1 MATRTEQTHRQV
13 HACSCPSPRPG
24 RLKGSGRNGQ
34 EGTGGQTAAGISIH
48 PPWYCVE
55 RQPSTE
61 VGPWRGK
68 LQTVHR
74 QCGCMTAGGRA
85 QATARL
91 QPIPWDSTRWSG
103 QKYPAVS
110 LHAPPPKSGL
120 GQDEA
125 GAERWELKPGVP
137 SGWQGPRS
145 PEPSRLPL
153 AGKWS
158 ELDLGV
164 GSMEHWET

>member
-110 LHAPPPKSGL
+110 LHAPPPPS
-120 GQDEA
+120 QDWA
-125 GAERWELKPGVP
+125 RTKLELRDGNSNQV
-137 SGWQGPRS
+137 S
-145 PEPSRLPL
+145 P
-153 AGKWS
+153 
-158 ELDLGV
+158 V
-164 GSMEHWET
+164 GGRGHAHLSHRGCR